1 MKTTKDRKN
10 FFIMLCV
17 LNVCA
22 FSLALFLIFYFS
34 NTAFA
39 HSSAEVKSTF
49 MASSA
54 EDVVEIKLQGD
65 TPQPDDPDTPDD
77 PNVPA
82 LSVPF
87 TYRGRRRLNIRSTP
101 GFGNN
106 IIGKIYPGT
115 WGVITGVAD
124 DKWMHVAY
132 NGTEGYSYTYY
143 LIYDKSLINP

>member
-1 MKTTKDRKN
+1 MKTIENQKN

-17 LNVCA
+17 LNACV
-22 FSLALFLIFYFS
+22 FSLAFFLIFYFS
-34 NTAFA
+34 DTVFA
-39 HSSAEVKSTF
+39 DSAAEVESSF
-49 MASSA
+49 LASS
-54 EDVVEIKLQGD
+54 ETDVVEIKLKGD
-65 TPQPDDPDTPDD
+65 TPAPSPVSPDEPIDD
-77 PNVPA
+77 PA

-124 DKWMHVAY
+124 DKWMHVEY

-143 LIYDKSLINP
+143 LVYDKSLINP